1 MDSTEAR
8 VRALDETTLG
18 WLQRGVWAICVAV
31 YLAVFVGGIQAGGAE
46 LITMGRAVGFT
57 LAAAVLGRVLLGL
70 LSKALLAAPQGLTAE
85 QDGPL
90 GSLVD
95 LASSTNVAQ
104 QSEDEALAA

>member
-1 MDSTEAR
+1 VDSTEAR
-8 VRALDETTLG
+8 VRALDEATLG
-18 WLQRGVWAICVAV
+18 WAQRGVWMICVAV

-46 LITMGRAVGFT
+46 LITMGRAVAFT
-57 LAAAVLGRVLLGL
+57 LTAAVLGRMVLGL
-70 LSKALLAAPQGLTAE
+70 LRAATLPVLQGPMAD

-95 LASSTNVAQ
+95 LAPSTNVAQ